1 MNKSALQLIRRAS
14 LRQLQVFEAIA
25 RHRNFTRAAKEL
37 HLAQPT
43 VSMQVKNL
51 SETIGLPLFEQ
62 VGKRIYLTEIGKA
75 LYAACRDVFNT
86 LSHFE
91 MQVANFKGLKEG
103 HLRLAVVS
111 TAKYFAPR
119 ALGVFCKSY
128 PGIDVSLEVTNRER
142 LLERMAD
149 NFDDL
154 YIMGHPP
161 ESPDVVFELFLPNP
175 LVVLAWRDHPLAASK
190 NIPIEIIAQEHFI
203 MREAGS
209 GTRLAIES
217 MFRKK
222 GLAPKLRMELG
233 SNEAIKQAVAGGLGI
248 SVLSHHT
255 LALEGATGQLA
266 ILDVE
271 GFPILRHWY
280 IGHNAGKQLSIVAQ
294 AFLDFIKTQS
304 ETIADFSFA
313 LSST

>member
-1 MNKSALQLIRRAS
+1 MNKSALQMIRHAS

-25 RHRNFTRAAKEL
+25 RHRSFTRAAEEL
-37 HLAQPT
+37 FLAQPT

-51 SETIGLPLFEQ
+51 SEAIGLPLFEQ
-62 VGKRIYLTEIGKA
+62 VGKRIYMTESGEA
-75 LYAACRDVFNT
+75 LYSTCREVFNA
-86 LSHFE
+86 LAHFE
-91 MQVANFKGLKEG
+91 MQVSKLKGLKEG
-103 HLRLAVVS
+103 QLRLAIVS

-119 ALGVFCKSY
+119 ALGVFCRYY
-128 PGIDVSLEVTNRER
+128 PDIDISLEVTNRER

-161 ESPDVVFELFLPNP
+161 ETPDVVFEPFLPNP
-175 LVVLAWRDHPLAASK
+175 LVVLAWGDHPLAAQK
-190 NIPIEIIAQEHFI
+190 NIPIELLAAEPFI

-209 GTRLAIES
+209 GTRLAVENI
-217 MFRKK
+217 FRKK
-222 GLAPKLRMELG
+222 GLVPKLRMELG

-248 SVLSHHT
+248 SVLSSHT

-271 GFPILRHWY
+271 GFPIQRHWY
-280 IGHNAGKQLSIVAQ
+280 IGHNAGKQLSVVAQ
-294 AFLDFIKTQS
+294 TFLDFIKTES
-304 ETIADFSFA
+304 AAIAN
-313 LSST
+313 LSATLPG